1 MTTHT
6 ATGRR
11 LITTGVLVVLG
22 LAIAAGAWI
31 GGQRGFAVGLAI
43 FYVVCGVVVYLWTR
57 GSGDV
62 AAIMRVDGDER
73 QRQLDL
79 RATAISGLAMGLFCI
94 GATVVDLARGGSG
107 MPWATVCAVGGVA
120 YVGGLAIARRR
131 H

>member
-1 MTTHT
+1 MTTRT
-6 ATGRR
+6 TPGRR
-11 LITTGVLVVLG
+11 LAATAVPLGLG

-31 GGQRGFAVGLAI
+31 GGEQGLAVALAV
-43 FYVVCGVVVYLWTR
+43 FYVVCGVIAYLWTR

-94 GATVVDLARGGSG
+94 GATVVDLARGGTG

-120 YVGGLAIARRR
+120 YIVGLAVVRRR